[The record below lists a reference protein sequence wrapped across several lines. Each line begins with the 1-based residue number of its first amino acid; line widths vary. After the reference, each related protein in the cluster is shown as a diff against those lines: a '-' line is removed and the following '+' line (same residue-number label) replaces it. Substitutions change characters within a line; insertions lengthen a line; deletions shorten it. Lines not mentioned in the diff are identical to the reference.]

1 MSDINLDEAPT
12 TTRRELLDQAYKELG
27 AVVWYGLD
35 DIRDKIDREHLK
47 KAHDLLALALK

>member
-1 MSDINLDEAPT
+1 MSDINLDEAPA

-35 DIRDKIDREHLK
+35 DITDKIDREHLK
-47 KAHDLLALALK
+47 KAHDLLTLALK

>member
-1 MSDINLDEAPT
+1 MPDIDLNEAPA
-12 TTRRELLDQAYKELG
+12 TTRRELLDQAYNELG

-35 DIRDKIDREHLK
+35 DIEDKIDREHLK